1 MVNFRCVQKA
11 VSSSNNR
18 THTFR
23 PSRSLLFDTDVIRRQ
38 RNYSYQRPNRTVL
51 NEVLYHVD
59 LITSFLLSRRGYS
72 HIQGKIKGGRSL
84 EQNSGHLNHKNKM

>member
-1 MVNFRCVQKA
+1 MVNLSCVQKA

-38 RNYSYQRPNRTVL
+38 RNYSYQRPN
-51 NEVLYHVD
+51 EVLYHVD

-72 HIQGKIKGGRSL
+72 HIQGKINGGRSL
-84 EQNSGHLNHKNKM
+84 ENNSGHLNHKNKM